1 MHTKVCIKRFKAWSC
16 DRFWGVWF
24 VKGHVSSTKWKYFH
38 GSNTRGERMTGFLG
52 TDEFKSMTS
61 WQRSW
66 GRNTIT
72 MSAAILRCKWDSCV
86 IRAVHLWLSRICSLQ
101 IHSCSYL

>member
-1 MHTKVCIKRFKAWSC
+1 
-16 DRFWGVWF
+16 
-24 VKGHVSSTKWKYFH
+24 
-38 GSNTRGERMTGFLG
+38 MTGFLG

-101 IHSCSYL
+101 IHSCSYLKSTDHVTNTEGKCNLITV